1 MVDRVE
7 NSSLAFFLWRIIS
20 TDVSNEYY
28 ETYYE
33 KYYETVKQSEILG
46 KKTVRADVRKKTEQ
60 SRGFWRRE
68 CKWRQFMAEPRW
80 YMEVTTCD

>member
-46 KKTVRADVRKKTEQ
+46 KNSK
-60 SRGFWRRE
+60 SRF
-68 CKWRQFMAEPRW
+68 
-80 YMEVTTCD
+80 